1 MAAEK
6 SNHEHEAHS
15 FYTILLQIHDQ
26 LHTRDDALIISVLI
40 RLGKILERQPNFAA
54 AQPIYER
61 LIKAQSHIDGGY
73 SQAIKR
79 SITALG
85 WTHQMLGN
93 YVIAQ
98 ALSTHALMLCERLD
112 GPMHYDTAM
121 ALINRAAALGRQ
133 GLYAEAI
140 PCFER
145 ALAIRTHLLGE
156 HHIQTI
162 NTMGNLAVTYESDG
176 RPVIA
181 AALLERVDALKK
193 EALARINAGSD
204 PAAEVNH
211 PTSES

>member
-1 MAAEK
+1 
-6 SNHEHEAHS
+6 
-15 FYTILLQIHDQ
+15 
-26 LHTRDDALIISVLI
+26 
-40 RLGKILERQPNFAA
+40 
-54 AQPIYER
+54 
-61 LIKAQSHIDGGY
+61 
-73 SQAIKR
+73 
-79 SITALG
+79 
-85 WTHQMLGN
+85 
-93 YVIAQ
+93 
-98 ALSTHALMLCERLD
+98 
-112 GPMHYDTAM
+112 
-121 ALINRAAALGRQ
+121 LINLAAALGRQ

-193 EALARINAGSD
+193 EALARIHAGSD